1 MDNFIYLLL
10 LLSLGKLSSKLP
22 AFPGNTAQVLNQYVI
37 WISFPATVLLKLN
50 GLQFDSSLLILVLV
64 PWILVFL
71 SVGGVIFISRWLGWD
86 RKLTGA
92 VMLSVALGNTSFYG
106 FPVIAGFLGEQNLK
120 YAILYDQLGSFLAV
134 ATFGTIVMSVY
145 GNSTRISAKIIL
157 LRIMSFPP
165 FSALV
170 LGLLLARIPIPATPL
185 FVLKGLSATLIPLVI
200 FSVGAQL
207 KFRQPLVNITPILI
221 TMGLKMIVS
230 PIIAFGVLLSL
241 GISGVLLQVAVLE
254 AAMPSMVMAGI
265 LAAAG
270 NLRADVA
277 NAAIGYGILFSFV
290 TLPLIYSL
298 IGFV

>member
-1 MDNFIYLLL
+1 MDNFVYLLL
-10 LLSLGKLSSKLP
+10 LLFLGKLSSKLP
-22 AFPGNTAQVLNQYVI
+22 VFPENTPQVLNQYVI

-50 GLQFDSSLLILVLV
+50 GIVFDTRLLVLILV
-64 PWILVFL
+64 PWTLVFL
-71 SVGGVIFISRWLGWD
+71 SVGAVILISKTLGWE
-86 RKLTGA
+86 RPLTGA
-92 VMLSVALGNTSFYG
+92 VMLSVALGNTSFFG
-106 FPVIAGFLGEQNLK
+106 FPAVAAFLGEQNLK

-145 GNSTRISAKIIL
+145 GNSQQVSLKTIL
-157 LRIMSFPP
+157 LRIISFPP
-165 FSALV
+165 FTALV
-170 LGLLLARIPIPATPL
+170 LGLLLARVPIPATPL
-185 FVLKGLSATLIPLVI
+185 FMLEGISATLIPLVI

-207 KFRQPLVNITPILI
+207 KFRQPLSNVTPILI

-230 PIIAFGVLLSL
+230 PIIALGLLMIL
-241 GISGVLLQVAVLE
+241 KMSGPVLQVTVFE

-290 TLPLIYSL
+290 TLPCFYWLIQSM
-298 IGFV
+298 